1 VRGEEASLSF
11 YVKNNGSAPL
21 ADVKFISFQ
30 PEDWKVKFNPATI
43 EMLAPQELKQ
53 VEVSITPADQALVG
67 DYSVGLRVESGTPPK
82 ADKTVEMRVSVTASA
97 AWGWIG
103 IGLIVFVMAGL
114 VFLFTR
120 LGRR

>member
-1 VRGEEASLSF
+1 
-11 YVKNNGSAPL
+11 
-21 ADVKFISFQ
+21 
-30 PEDWKVKFNPATI
+30 
-43 EMLAPQELKQ
+43 
-53 VEVSITPADQALVG
+53 QALVG

-82 ADKTVEMRVSVTASA
+82 ADKTIEMRVSVTASA